1 MHKLMYMLWLSEAF
15 PKGSCKPYTILSKVD
30 SLEEFYNKGKEYW
43 KSLNFL
49 TIADIKLLEK
59 TKLERAEQIVDKCKA
74 LGIKITTI
82 LSKTYPKM
90 LRTIYAPPIILY
102 YKGDISCINDS
113 VSISYVGTRYA
124 SDYSIE
130 TARKMS
136 YNLAKCGCVV
146 VSGCA
151 VGIDSAAHQG
161 ALDANGLTV
170 GVMACGIDTNYPAQ
184 TAQLRANMIKTGGAV
199 VSEVP
204 PGTLESKYPFNVRN
218 RLMSGMTQGTII
230 GQAPKK
236 SGALL
241 TANHAVEQ
249 GRDLF
254 IVPPHDIYSDEYRG
268 VVTLLRDGAKP
279 IYDHT
284 DVIVEYKNTYTHLL
298 HTIEQEEKHTNTVQ
312 VPKKERTA
320 KTDNPTPITEQKH
333 DEKSLV
339 NIENLTSNQRK
350 IYEILSYDKTH
361 IEQIVNKCDLAYK
374 DVISALTMME
384 IMGVV
389 ASYPGQNYSIK

>member
-1 MHKLMYMLWLSEAF
+1 MYMLWLSEAF
-15 PKGSCKPYTILSKVD
+15 PKGSCKPYMILSKVD
-30 SLEEFYNKGKEYW
+30 SLEDFYNKGKEYW
-43 KSLNFL
+43 KSFKFL
-49 TIADIKLLEK
+49 TTADIKLLEK
-59 TKLERAEQIVDKCKA
+59 TKIERAEQIVDRCRA

-90 LRTIYAPPIILY
+90 LRTIYAPPIVLY
-102 YKGDISCINDS
+102 YKGNISCINDS
-113 VSISYVGTRYA
+113 VSVSYVGTRYA

-170 GVMACGIDTNYPAQ
+170 GVMACGLDINYPIE
-184 TAQLRANMIKTGGAV
+184 TADLRANMIKTGGAI
-199 VSEVP
+199 VSELS
-204 PGTLESKYPFNVRN
+204 PGDRGTKGGFYVRN

-254 IVPPHDIYSDEYRG
+254 IVPPHDIYSDEYTG
-268 VVTLLRDGAKP
+268 VVSLLRDGAKAV
-279 IYDHT
+279 YDHT

-298 HTIEQEEKHTNTVQ
+298 HTIDQEEKHTNMVQ
-312 VPKKERTA
+312 VPKKERKA
-320 KTDNPTPITEQKH
+320 KTDNPTPITKQKK

-350 IYEILSYDKTH
+350 IYEVLSQNKTH
-361 IEQIVNKCDLAYK
+361 IEQIVIQCGLPYK

-389 ASYPGQNYSIK
+389 LSYPGQNYSIK